1 MVSWSGNTA
10 QVRADRTTYISQV
23 GDCLHMLMNRKQ
35 NVLEKKI
42 LEFGS
47 RPRATFGFFLVRY
60 LVALCHATDA
70 LPLDFCAL
78 GLGSSPPEHT
88 ELGCFV
94 LTPCAPSR
102 AVFTATSC
110 VFVPLSC
117 ATFTAPSA
125 IAQDGRARVQCWPSS
140 WAFSSTPG
148 PASRRGACRGACAQ
162 LVTAGQ
168 QRSARRYS
176 AAPPTCDAW
185 PLQVLQACA
194 LQLARHS
201 WSHISSHGLTQAFL
215 LPRVCKCAPHVYRMG
230 SNYSLVA
237 VLATRCMRQAVQER
251 TRAAVLE
258 HAGARDCLQPVAGP
272 WTARCAL
279 CFSTVTPRA
288 LPCNWF
294 TP

>member
-1 MVSWSGNTA
+1 ME
-10 QVRADRTTYISQV
+10 I
-23 GDCLHMLMNRKQ
+23 
-35 NVLEKKI
+35 
-42 LEFGS
+42 GS

-60 LVALCHATDA
+60 LLRHATDA

-78 GLGSSPPEHT
+78 GLGSWPPEQT
-88 ELGCFV
+88 ELGSVV
-94 LTPCAPSR
+94 LTPRAPSR
-102 AVFTATSC
+102 AVFTAVSC

-125 IAQDGRARVQCWPSS
+125 IAQHGRARVQCWPSS
-140 WAFSSTPG
+140 WASSSTPG

-162 LVTAGQ
+162 LGTAGQ

-185 PLQVLQACA
+185 SLQVLQACA
-194 LQLARHS
+194 LQLARDS
-201 WSHISSHGLTQAFL
+201 WTPSSSHGLTQAFL

-230 SNYSLVA
+230 SKYSLVA

-251 TRAAVLE
+251 TQAAFLE
-258 HAGARDCLQPVAGP
+258 HAGARDCSQAVAGP

-279 CFSTVTPRA
+279 CFSTVPSRA
-288 LPCNWF
+288 LPCNSF